1 VLFQRALRLNPAAEA
16 LWLEYFRLEWAFLQ
30 KLGARRSALGL
41 DPQAD
46 AFYQGAVPLA
56 VFESAAAALP
66 QSLALRVAFLRLCGD
81 FQGSEVVQTAV
92 LASIAK
98 DFQTSPEAW
107 AVRAAAAL
115 GADDALATAGKTK
128 NKKRRVEVP
137 LAASLSAGEVAA
149 AVVLEQG
156 VAALAAEPAMWQVY
170 VDFWSARWACA
181 AAAGGRGSSK
191 AALVASKLEAV
202 LERGHRLGALPPALV
217 LAWSRLPAVAPR
229 RAEAILR
236 QGLAQAP
243 TSVALWAALLQLR
256 GWADS
261 TAAAEPAADAV
272 AEAAPATAAGASA
285 SLAAVLEE
293 ALSALGGPRAPADV
307 VALLYQPLLEASLA
321 DPPTAHRLFAQALRR
336 CPGRPAA
343 GLAAQYVR
351 WAFGAGAAGGAAQAY
366 ESVLRAYPGGGP
378 SLLPAA
384 LEAARVL
391 GASADASHAALVR
404 RAFEAAVRW
413 DDGAAGAWALYA
425 AWEQRRGDPAQ
436 ADVVR
441 WRAQRA

>member
-1 VLFQRALRLNPAAEA
+1 MLFQRALRLNPAAEA

-66 QSLALRVAFLRLCGD
+66 QSLALRVDFLRLCGD

-98 DFQTSPEAW
+98 DFQASPEAW

-115 GADDALATAGKTK
+115 GADGARTTAGKA

-191 AALVASKLEAV
+191 AALVASKLDAA
-202 LERGHRLGALPPALV
+202 LERGQRLGALPPALV
-217 LAWSRLPAVAPR
+217 LAWSRLPAVGPR

-243 TSVALWAALLQLR
+243 ASVALWAALLQLR
-256 GWADS
+256 AWAD
-261 TAAAEPAADAV
+261 AADASEPAADAA
-272 AEAAPATAAGASA
+272 AEAAPATAAGASL

-336 CPGRPAA
+336 CPGRPSA

-378 SLLPAA
+378 TLLPAA
-384 LEAARVL
+384 LEAARAL

-413 DDGAAGAWALYA
+413 DDGAAGAWELYA
-425 AWEQRRGDPAQ
+425 AWEQRRGDPAK
-436 ADVVR
+436 ADAVR